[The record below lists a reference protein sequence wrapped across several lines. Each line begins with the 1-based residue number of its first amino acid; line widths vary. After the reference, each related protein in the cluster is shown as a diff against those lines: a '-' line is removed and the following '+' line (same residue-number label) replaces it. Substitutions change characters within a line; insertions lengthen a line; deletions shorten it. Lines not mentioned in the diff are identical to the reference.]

1 MSGDRIPV
9 EAMVESSDV
18 NSAVRFDLTCRL
30 FSLLDSAICTNMW
43 KSLLA
48 GGALTATAFAQNS
61 PQFEIANLREDVRG
75 LTQRVGELS
84 LRLEQLE
91 RENAELRQR
100 SSAADRSYATVAQL
114 KDAVAEISQNIRTAV
129 AASKAETLQHV
140 SAQLEKLGKQTNA
153 ALDSLAKS
161 QATRPTVQTNFA
173 EDYPKEGISYTVQ
186 KGDSLASIAKKTGAK
201 QQDIVNANKLSD
213 PSRIV
218 VGQTLFIPGGK

>member
-1 MSGDRIPV
+1 
-9 EAMVESSDV
+9 
-18 NSAVRFDLTCRL
+18 
-30 FSLLDSAICTNMW
+30 MW
-43 KSLLA
+43 KSFLA
-48 GGALTATAFAQNS
+48 GGVLAATAFAQNS

-100 SSAADRSYATVAQL
+100 TSAADKSYVSVVQL
-114 KDAVAEISQNIRTAV
+114 NDAIADLNRNIRTAV
-129 AASKAETLQHV
+129 ATSKNETLQQV

-161 QATRPTVQTNFA
+161 QATRPAVQTNFN
-173 EDYPKEGISYTVQ
+173 EDYPKEGVSYTVQ

-201 QQDIVNANKLSD
+201 QQDIVNANKIAD